1 MDTSFPGIS
10 IARQCELVGLNR
22 STLYYAPE
30 PISSEDIEIMK
41 RIDGLYLEHPFL
53 GSRRMAV
60 MIGEQMSRDF
70 NRKRM
75 QRLMRIMGIQAI
87 YPKPNTSK
95 PGRGHKVFPYLL
107 RGMSITRPN
116 QVWSC
121 DITYIPLDGGFA
133 YLIAVIDWYSRYV
146 LSWRLSNTMTTDF
159 CVDALEAALRLGKP
173 DIFNTDQGSQFT
185 SDDFTKILLAKG
197 IAVSMDGKGRALDN
211 IFIERLWR
219 SVKYEGVYI
228 KGYRTIP
235 EAEDGL
241 AAYPSPNSPTD
252 SAEEAYFY
260 DRSMRNGATSGD
272 EFSSNSLAAQC
283 PE

>member
-1 MDTSFPGIS
+1 M
-10 IARQCELVGLNR
+10 
-22 STLYYAPE
+22 
-30 PISSEDIEIMK
+30 
-41 RIDGLYLEHPFL
+41 
-53 GSRRMAV
+53 
-60 MIGEQMSRDF
+60 
-70 NRKRM
+70 
-75 QRLMRIMGIQAI
+75 
-87 YPKPNTSK
+87 
-95 PGRGHKVFPYLL
+95 
-107 RGMSITRPN
+107 
-116 QVWSC
+116 
-121 DITYIPLDGGFA
+121 
-133 YLIAVIDWYSRYV
+133 
-146 LSWRLSNTMTTDF
+146 
-159 CVDALEAALRLGKP
+159 
-173 DIFNTDQGSQFT
+173 
-185 SDDFTKILLAKG
+185 